1 MPRPSPTAGRAE
13 RERARVE
20 GEEQRRFKVPK
31 KLLGELPKLN
41 VDTNFLSYVVMIGF
55 GILLEGDDDR
65 AADKRVLLEMLCS
78 VLSQFSFSQVQ
89 KHLER
94 VREALLLN
102 GYSLKVCRMVT
113 TTRTVVGAGGSFGKV
128 PFELGLSF
136 DPILNVPYIPASSL
150 KGAFRHALEEL
161 RGKDLARLLFGEE
174 GEVGVV
180 GVTDAYPVGVV
191 SELQGRSGRGA
202 AARLLEPDVLSPHYP
217 ETKKLETELYPE
229 TKKLETELDVEP
241 KPVVFAAI
249 APGVVFEFYLY
260 YNRDLR
266 AELGGRIADA
276 SSELNSKKHIFEGD
290 LATVNNVT
298 IDVLP
303 SLDLAV
309 LYALSR
315 GVGAKTSIG
324 YSRFELL
331 EYKSVR

>member
-1 MPRPSPTAGRAE
+1 MKGPRPSPTAGRAE

-31 KLLGELPKLN
+31 KLLGELRELPKLN

-136 DPILNVPYIPASSL
+136 DPILNVPYIPASAL

-180 GVTDAYPVGVV
+180 GVTDAYPVGVLR
-191 SELQGRSGRGA
+191 ELQSRSGGGA
-202 AARLLEPDVLSPHYP
+202 VVRLLEPDVLSPH
-217 ETKKLETELYPE
+217 YPE

-249 APGVVFEFYLY
+249 APGVIFEFYLY
-260 YNRDLR
+260 YNRGLR
-266 AELGGRIADA
+266 AKLGGRVADA

-290 LATVNNVT
+290 LAAASNVT
-298 IDVLP
+298 VDVLP

-331 EYKSVR
+331 EYRSVR

>member
-1 MPRPSPTAGRAE
+1 MRGSRPSSPARQDRGE
-13 RERARVE
+13 RQIADREQGVFKGVKRLYER
-20 GEEQRRFKVPK
+20 VPE
-31 KLLGELPKLN
+31 LGIE
-41 VDTNFLSYVVMIGF
+41 TNIFSYVVIMGS
-55 GILLEGDDDR
+55 GILLEEDEEK
-65 AADKRVLLEMLCS
+65 AADKRVLLEKLCYNN
-78 VLSQFSFSQVQ
+78 FSQSSFNRVRS
-89 KHLER
+89 HLNS
-94 VREALLLN
+94 VREALLVS
-102 GYSLKVCRMVT
+102 GYCVKLCKMAT
-113 TTRTVVGAGGSFGKV
+113 AARTVVGAGGSFGKV

-136 DPILNVPYIPASSL
+136 DPILNVPYIPASAL

-161 RGKDLARLLFGEE
+161 RGRDLAGLLFGEE

-217 ETKKLETELYPE
+217 ETKKLETEL
-229 TKKLETELDVEP
+229 DVEP

-260 YNRDLR
+260 YNRGLR
-266 AELGGRIADA
+266 AKLGGRVADA
-276 SSELNSKKHIFEGD
+276 SSELDSKKHIFEGD
-290 LATVNNVT
+290 LAAANNVT
-298 IDVLP
+298 VDVLP